1 MPREFD
7 TKRMAIST
15 AYYHRHMR
23 YVRKERGLTSTA
35 VAAALGIKL
44 ERYRSIENGSIQKIR
59 PEEKE
64 RIAMFFGIA
73 SEELLQREGEF
84 REIPAPVRVTFMERA
99 ELEEML
105 VRQFGKK
112 LRAVRAC

>member
-15 AYYHRHMR
+15 AYYHRHVR
-23 YVRKERGLTSTA
+23 YVRKARGLTATA
-35 VAAALGIKL
+35 VAAALEIKL
-44 ERYRSIENGSIQKIR
+44 DRYRQIENGTIRKIR

-64 RIAMFFGIA
+64 RMAMFFGIA
-73 SEELLQREGEF
+73 AEELLQREGEV
-84 REIPAPVRVTFMERA
+84 RETPAPCRVTIMERA

-105 VRQFGKK
+105 ARQFGSK
-112 LRAVRAC
+112 LRAVRAS